1 MNSEIYLRLENL
13 MNRLGFSASDGSFT
27 KAEMKAYA
35 AAISRHQAAINQG
48 KMLFLPYLIKLDF
61 IPNPVLM
68 ILLTRLVQ
76 AHLIQ

>member
-35 AAISRHQAAINQG
+35 AAISLAEAKCQEVL
-48 KMLFLPYLIKLDF
+48 KTFL
-61 IPNPVLM
+61 
-68 ILLTRLVQ
+68 
-76 AHLIQ
+76 